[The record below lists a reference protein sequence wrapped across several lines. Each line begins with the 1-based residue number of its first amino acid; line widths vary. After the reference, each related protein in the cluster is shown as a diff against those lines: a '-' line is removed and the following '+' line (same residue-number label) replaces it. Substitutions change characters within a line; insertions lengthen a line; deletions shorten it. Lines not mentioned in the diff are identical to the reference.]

1 MLKRSHVEYCHPA
14 QAGEHRV
21 MAGPWGLVGIT
32 LYIRKTMN
40 LKSSEATM
48 DKLYGLDHATHQ
60 SLIVLKLF
68 RQTSEVLNTG
78 VGALSEAHTLPGE
91 R

>member
-1 MLKRSHVEYCHPA
+1 
-14 QAGEHRV
+14 

-32 LYIRKTMN
+32 LHIRKTID
-40 LKSSEATM
+40 LKSSEATV
-48 DKLYGLDHATHQ
+48 DKLYGLSRTTHQ

-68 RQTSEVLNTG
+68 RQTNEALNTG
-78 VGALSEAHTLPGE
+78 VAAISEAHTLPSE